1 MQLTH
6 DDTKVF
12 CKELQKLDRT
22 SNDTLL
28 LKKFKDRILKKKEKE
43 ILELQ
48 KEINDIYSK
57 RIKSDI
63 KKQNIYRLDFNE
75 KVNKQLKVIDM
86 AKNKISNKGNI
97 DININ

>member
-6 DDTKVF
+6 DDTKSF

-28 LKKFKDRILKKKEKE
+28 LKKFKDRILNKKEKE